1 MRSAMFLH
9 VLLRAI
15 CLFVLSSSA
24 ILSPAAD
31 ETTFLQV
38 TIPDS
43 PPVSAILG
51 GSLTLPCLVSLSR
64 TPSLGRHAVLTQP
77 RVKWSFLSSNKE
89 TEILVA
95 RGERVKVSE
104 LYKGRA
110 SLLNYAASSAD
121 LTLRLDEL
129 IHNDTG
135 FYRCEV
141 QHGLEDAHDQAQV
154 KVKGVVFHYRNTSS
168 RYAFTFDEA
177 KDACE
182 DIGAQIASP
191 EQLLAA
197 YHSGYE
203 QCDAGWLSD
212 RSVRY
217 PIQMPREGCFGDMD
231 GLPGVRNYGM
241 VDNDELYD
249 VYCYVENIHGEVF
262 HGSSPQRFSLSEAKT
277 YCEQQGAQL
286 ATTGQLYAAWNDGLN
301 HCSPGW
307 LADGSVRYPIVT
319 PRERCGGSE
328 PGVKTVY
335 RFSNQTGFPEPQ
347 IRHDAYCF
355 RANSNSQTVS
365 PIDHMATE
373 PEDTEQHIVTLADP
387 QEEYSVDQITQQ
399 SENEA
404 QGAVESFSIYS
415 TQTTSEPE
423 EHNHTTSPQLDEDS
437 TYRDSTTPTSTE
449 RYLES
454 TEVTQQKVESV
465 PEIYI
470 DPKHID
476 FTEKGEP
483 EIKASAVDGV
493 KSSNHRHYQPMPDTN
508 LQPGEPIYFIPPTEA
523 QPETTEEPFSQ
534 PKEIDG
540 SKHFQPM
547 PESNLEDED
556 KNHVTSE
563 ISMTTED
570 TTLEYDSSN
579 ATTTQHAS
587 VQSSP
592 STYLPEGTTVEEN
605 AGNITETPEPDEDWG
620 LFTHTNQSTSTSTSS
635 TEGWLE
641 GSGEDLTLSFSEKAE
656 HLVTSHKSETYGAS
670 TPETMTESFSL
681 THLNSITPAFTPRHE
696 DTSADHHNA
705 EEISTETLPVSLGAV
720 DDASDY
726 STISTTPK
734 EIESSESSG
743 DHDDILPVTL
753 LTTPRPHL
761 LGTSTT
767 HGPVQVEINSP
778 KEMEGVPSESTTPSG
793 IGIVEEELE
802 KVEQDGLGEQ
812 PNQRIT
818 TSTELYNSAV
828 TFSIDGSDKD
838 EDESSGEREPSG
850 NRSSV
855 IKHPY
860 SDVATITPSNLTDMQ
875 DLNETNSDNDD
886 NQASTVGSM
895 KNLEVTFLPHGTQSP
910 IWQTVASST
919 NPGEFRADVEF
930 SGEPALTT
938 DDIKALDVSD
948 STNAPINE
956 KTTQTQKPSTTS
968 ANNEDD
974 DDNDYELMTKANAD
988 NTEDEND
995 VTTTPESSTLP
1006 ARPTQRVLV
1015 RTGYISD
1022 ACLENPC
1029 KNGGTC
1035 VDSGAGHRC
1044 LCLPTYGGD
1053 FCETDL
1059 EHCEPGWEKFQGFC
1073 YKHFTKRQKWE
1084 VAEQHCRMSGGHL
1097 VSVMSPEEQEFIND
1111 KYREYQW
1118 TGLNDKT
1125 IEGDFRWSDGN
1136 PLLYENWYRGQPDS
1150 YFLSGEDCV
1159 VMVWYDDGRW
1169 SDIPCNYQLSYTCK
1183 KSIAFCGQPPLILH
1197 AKMFGRRQLKYRAN
1211 SQVRYYCEP
1220 GFIQRQNPI
1229 ITCQSN
1235 GHWEEPMITC
1245 SPVGSAYSNGEPVT
1259 WPTGQNKEIII
1270 EETTTKT
1277 TTPEYVDIK
1286 WNN

>member
-1 MRSAMFLH
+1 LRSAMFLH
-9 VLLRAI
+9 ILLCAI
-15 CLFVLSSSA
+15 CLFVLTSSA
-24 ILSPAAD
+24 VFSHAAD
-31 ETTFLQV
+31 ETAFLQV

-43 PPVSAILG
+43 PLVSAILG

-64 TPSLGRHAVLTQP
+64 TTSLGRHAVLNQP
-77 RVKWSFLSSNKE
+77 RVKWSFLSSNRE

-121 LTLRLDEL
+121 LTLRMDGL

-135 FYRCEV
+135 LYRCEV

-154 KVKGVVFHYRNTSS
+154 KVKGVVFHYRHPSS
-168 RYAFTFDEA
+168 RYAFTFDKA

-197 YHSGYE
+197 YRSGYE

-217 PIQMPREGCFGDMD
+217 PIQIPREGSFGDMD
-231 GLPGVRNYGM
+231 GSPGVRNYGT
-241 VDNDELYD
+241 VDNDELND

-262 HGSSPQRFSLSEAKT
+262 HGSSPQRFSLTEAKT

-307 LADGSVRYPIVT
+307 LADGSVRYPLVISHG
-319 PRERCGGSE
+319 RCEGSE

-335 RFSNQTGFPEPQ
+335 RFSNQTGFPEPHT
-347 IRHDAYCF
+347 RHDTYCF
-355 RANSNSQTVS
+355 RG
-365 PIDHMATE
+365 IYRY
-373 PEDTEQHIVTLADP
+373 PEDTEQHIMTLADR
-387 QEEYSVDQITQQ
+387 QEEYNLDQITQQ

-415 TQTTSEPE
+415 TQTTSQPE
-423 EHNHTTSPQLDEDS
+423 EHKHNTSPQLHVTAS
-437 TYRDSTTPTSTE
+437 TYRDSTIPTSTE

-454 TEVTQQKVESV
+454 TEVTWQKVESV
-465 PEIYI
+465 PEIYM
-470 DPKHID
+470 DPIHND
-476 FTEKGEP
+476 FTQEGEP
-483 EIKASAVDGV
+483 DIKASTIDGV
-493 KSSNHRHYQPMPDTN
+493 ESSNHRHYQPMPDTN
-508 LQPGEPIYFIPPTEA
+508 LQPGEPIDFIPPTEA
-523 QPETTEEPFSQ
+523 QPETTEEPSSH

-540 SKHFQPM
+540 KIF
-547 PESNLEDED
+547 
-556 KNHVTSE
+556 
-563 ISMTTED
+563 MTTEG
-570 TTLEYDSSN
+570 TTLEYDSID
-579 ATTTQHAS
+579 
-587 VQSSP
+587 
-592 STYLPEGTTVEEN
+592 EN
-605 AGNITETPEPDEDWG
+605 AGHITVTPEPDEDLG
-620 LFTHTNQSTSTSTSS
+620 LFTHTTQSTSIRPSS
-635 TEGWLE
+635 TEDWLE
-641 GSGEDLTLSFSEKAE
+641 GSSEDLTLLSTQKAK
-656 HLVTSHKSETYGAS
+656 HLITSQKSETYGAS

-681 THLNSITPAFTPRHE
+681 THLSSISPTFKPRHE
-696 DTSADHHNA
+696 SSSGHHQNA
-705 EEISTETLPVSLGAV
+705 EETSTETLPMSLGAV

-726 STISTTPK
+726 STGSTTPK
-734 EIESSESSG
+734 ETQSSEGSA
-743 DHDDILPVTL
+743 DHDDILPLTL
-753 LTTPRPHL
+753 LTTPMFHL

-767 HGPVQVEINSP
+767 HGPVQVEIKSP
-778 KEMEGVPSESTTPSG
+778 QEMEGVFSESTTPSVL
-793 IGIVEEELE
+793 GIVEEELE
-802 KVEQDGLGEQ
+802 KVDQEGLGEE
-812 PNQRIT
+812 PIQRVTISNELNN
-818 TSTELYNSAV
+818 STV
-828 TFSIDGSDKD
+828 TFSVDGSD
-838 EDESSGEREPSG
+838 ENVSSGERELPG
-850 NRSSV
+850 NGSSV

-860 SDVATITPSNLTDMQ
+860 SNMVTITPSNLTDIQ
-875 DLNETNSDNDD
+875 DLIETNSDDD
-886 NQASTVGSM
+886 NQASTVGPTVS
-895 KNLEVTFLPHGTQSP
+895 LEVTLLPHGTQSP
-910 IWQTVASST
+910 IWQTVSSST

-930 SGEPALTT
+930 SGEAALTT
-938 DDIKALDVSD
+938 DDIKALDESD
-948 STNAPINE
+948 STNAPTNE
-956 KTTQTQKPSTTS
+956 QTTQTQKPSTTT
-968 ANNEDD
+968 ANNKDD
-974 DDNDYELMTKANAD
+974 DDNDYELMTMIMK
-988 NTEDEND
+988 ND
-995 VTTTPESSTLP
+995 VKTTPESSTLP

-1015 RTGYISD
+1015 RIEYISD

-1035 VDSGAGHRC
+1035 VDSGEGHRC
-1044 LCLPTYGGD
+1044 LCLPSYGGD
-1053 FCETDL
+1053 VCETDL

-1084 VAEQHCRMSGGHL
+1084 VAEQHCRMGGGHL
-1097 VSVMSPEEQEFIND
+1097 VSVMSPEEQKFIND

-1159 VMVWYDDGRW
+1159 VMAWYDDGRW

-1183 KSIAFCGQPPLILH
+1183 KGIAAFCDQPPLVLH
-1197 AKMFGRRQLKYRAN
+1197 TKIFGRRQLKYRAN

-1245 SPVGSAYSNGEPVT
+1245 SPGE
-1259 WPTGQNKEIII
+1259 K
-1270 EETTTKT
+1270 
-1277 TTPEYVDIK
+1277 
-1286 WNN
+1286 

>member
-9 VLLRAI
+9 ILLCAI
-15 CLFVLSSSA
+15 CLFVLTSSA
-24 ILSPAAD
+24 VFSHAAD
-31 ETTFLQV
+31 ETAFLQV

-43 PPVSAILG
+43 PLVSAILG
-51 GSLTLPCLVSLSR
+51 GSLTLPCLVSLFR
-64 TPSLGRHAVLTQP
+64 TTSLGRHAVLNQP
-77 RVKWSFLSSNKE
+77 RVKWSFLSSNRE

-121 LTLRLDEL
+121 LTLRLDGL

-154 KVKGVVFHYRNTSS
+154 KVKGVVFHYRHPSS
-168 RYAFTFDEA
+168 RYAFTFDKA

-197 YHSGYE
+197 YRSGYE

-217 PIQMPREGCFGDMD
+217 PIQIPREGCFGDMD
-231 GLPGVRNYGM
+231 GSPGVRNYGT
-241 VDNDELYD
+241 VDNDELND

-262 HGSSPQRFSLSEAKT
+262 HGSSPQRFSLTEAKT

-307 LADGSVRYPIVT
+307 LADGSVRYPLVISHG
-319 PRERCGGSE
+319 RCEGSE

-335 RFSNQTGFPEPQ
+335 RFSNQTGFPEPHT
-347 IRHDAYCF
+347 RHDTYCF
-355 RANSNSQTVS
+355 RANRNSQTDLL
-365 PIDHMATE
+365 IDHMATE
-373 PEDTEQHIVTLADP
+373 PEDTEQHIMTLADR
-387 QEEYSVDQITQQ
+387 QEEYNLDQITQQ

-404 QGAVESFSIYS
+404 QGAVESSIYS
-415 TQTTSEPE
+415 TQTTSQPE
-423 EHNHTTSPQLDEDS
+423 EHKHNTSPQLHVTAS
-437 TYRDSTTPTSTE
+437 TYRDSTIPTSTE

-454 TEVTQQKVESV
+454 TEVTWQKVESV
-465 PEIYI
+465 PEIYM
-470 DPKHID
+470 DPIHND
-476 FTEKGEP
+476 FTQEGEP
-483 EIKASAVDGV
+483 DIKASTIDGV
-493 KSSNHRHYQPMPDTN
+493 ESSNHRHYQPMPDTN
-508 LQPGEPIYFIPPTEA
+508 LQPGEPIDFIPPTEA
-523 QPETTEEPFSQ
+523 QPETTEEPSSH

-547 PESNLEDED
+547 PNTNLEDED
-556 KNHVTSE
+556 KDHVT
-563 ISMTTED
+563 T
-570 TTLEYDSSN
+570 
-579 ATTTQHAS
+579 
-587 VQSSP
+587 
-592 STYLPEGTTVEEN
+592 
-605 AGNITETPEPDEDWG
+605 
-620 LFTHTNQSTSTSTSS
+620 F
-635 TEGWLE
+635 
-641 GSGEDLTLSFSEKAE
+641 K
-656 HLVTSHKSETYGAS
+656 
-670 TPETMTESFSL
+670 
-681 THLNSITPAFTPRHE
+681 PRHE
-696 DTSADHHNA
+696 SSSGHHQNA
-705 EEISTETLPVSLGAV
+705 EETSTETLPMSLGAV

-726 STISTTPK
+726 STGSTTPK
-734 EIESSESSG
+734 ETQSSEGSA

-753 LTTPRPHL
+753 LTTPMSHL

-767 HGPVQVEINSP
+767 HGPVQVEIKSP
-778 KEMEGVPSESTTPSG
+778 QEREGVFSESTTPSVL
-793 IGIVEEELE
+793 GIVEEELE
-802 KVEQDGLGEQ
+802 KVDQEGLGEE
-812 PNQRIT
+812 PIQRVTISNELNN
-818 TSTELYNSAV
+818 STV
-828 TFSIDGSDKD
+828 TFSVDGSD
-838 EDESSGEREPSG
+838 ENVSSGERELPG
-850 NRSSV
+850 NGSSV

-860 SDVATITPSNLTDMQ
+860 SNMVTITPSNLTDIQ
-875 DLNETNSDNDD
+875 DLIETNSDDD
-886 NQASTVGSM
+886 NQASTVGPTVS
-895 KNLEVTFLPHGTQSP
+895 LEATLLPHGTQSP
-910 IWQTVASST
+910 IWQTVSSST

-930 SGEPALTT
+930 SGEAALTT
-938 DDIKALDVSD
+938 DDIKALDESD
-948 STNAPINE
+948 STNAPTNE
-956 KTTQTQKPSTTS
+956 QTTQTQKPSTTT
-968 ANNEDD
+968 ANNKDD
-974 DDNDYELMTKANAD
+974 DDNDYELMTMIMK
-988 NTEDEND
+988 ND
-995 VTTTPESSTLP
+995 VKTTPESSTLP

-1015 RTGYISD
+1015 RIEYIS
-1022 ACLENPC
+1022 
-1029 KNGGTC
+1029 
-1035 VDSGAGHRC
+1035 
-1044 LCLPTYGGD
+1044 
-1053 FCETDL
+1053 DL

-1084 VAEQHCRMSGGHL
+1084 VAEQHCRMGGGHL
-1097 VSVMSPEEQEFIND
+1097 VSVMSPEEQKFINGFEPVTLFIVCWFFGISLFFFLSLD

-1159 VMVWYDDGRW
+1159 VMAWYDDGRW

-1183 KSIAFCGQPPLILH
+1183 KGIAAFCGQPPLVLH
-1197 AKMFGRRQLKYRAN
+1197 TKIFGRRQLKYRAN

-1235 GHWEEPMITC
+1235 GQWEEPKITC
-1245 SPVGSAYSNGEPVT
+1245 SPAGAAYSNGELVT

-1277 TTPEYVDIK
+1277 TTPEYLDIK
-1286 WNN
+1286 LNF

>member
-1 MRSAMFLH
+1 MFLH
-9 VLLRAI
+9 ILLCAI
-15 CLFVLSSSA
+15 CLFILSSSA
-24 ILSPAAD
+24 VLSHAAD

-64 TPSLGRHAVLTQP
+64 TTSLGRHAVLTQP
-77 RVKWSFLSSNKE
+77 RVKWSFLSSNRE

-95 RGERVKVSE
+95 HGERVKVSE

-121 LTLRLDEL
+121 LTLRLDGL

-154 KVKGVVFHYRNTSS
+154 KVKGVVFHYRHTSS
-168 RYAFTFDEA
+168 RYAFMFDEA

-197 YHSGYE
+197 YRSGYE

-231 GLPGVRNYGM
+231 GLPGIRNYGM

-262 HGSSPQRFSLSEAKT
+262 HGSSPQRFSLTEAKT

-335 RFSNQTGFPEPQ
+335 RFISQTGFPEPDT
-347 IRHDAYCF
+347 RHDTYCF
-355 RANSNSQTVS
+355 RANSNSQTVL

-373 PEDTEQHIVTLADP
+373 PEDTEQHIMTLADRL
-387 QEEYSVDQITQQ
+387 EEYNLDQITQQ

-415 TQTTSEPE
+415 TQTTLEPE
-423 EHNHTTSPQLDEDS
+423 EHKHNTSPRLHVTAS
-437 TYRDSTTPTSTE
+437 TYRDSTIPTSTE

-454 TEVTQQKVESV
+454 TEVTWQKVESV
-465 PEIYI
+465 PEIYM
-470 DPKHID
+470 DPKHND
-476 FTEKGEP
+476 FTQEGEP
-483 EIKASAVDGV
+483 DIKASAIDGV
-493 KSSNHRHYQPMPDTN
+493 ESSNHRHYQPMPDTN
-508 LQPGEPIYFIPPTEA
+508 LQPGEPIHFIPSTEA
-523 QPETTEEPFSQ
+523 QPETTEEPPSQ

-547 PESNLEDED
+547 PNTNLEDED
-556 KNHVTSE
+556 KDHVTSK
-563 ISMTTED
+563 ISMTTKG
-570 TTLEYDSSN
+570 TTPEYDSSS
-579 ATTTQHAS
+579 ATTTQDAS

-592 STYLPEGTTVEEN
+592 STYLPEGATVEEN
-605 AGNITETPEPDEDWG
+605 AGHITETPEPDEDLG
-620 LFTHTNQSTSTSTSS
+620 LFTHTTQSTSIRPSS

-641 GSGEDLTLSFSEKAE
+641 GSGEDLTLLFTQKAE

-681 THLNSITPAFTPRHE
+681 THLNSISPTFKSRLE
-696 DTSADHHNA
+696 DSSADHHNA
-705 EEISTETLPVSLGAV
+705 EETSTETLPVSLGAV

-726 STISTTPK
+726 STGSTTPK
-734 EIESSESSG
+734 ETESSEGSA

-753 LTTPRPHL
+753 LTTPMPHL

-778 KEMEGVPSESTTPSG
+778 QEMEGVFSESTTPSG
-793 IGIVEEELE
+793 LGIVEEELE
-802 KVEQDGLGEQ
+802 MVEQEGLGEE
-812 PNQRIT
+812 PNQRATISSELNN
-818 TSTELYNSAV
+818 STV
-828 TFSIDGSDKD
+828 TFSVDGSD
-838 EDESSGEREPSG
+838 EDVSSGERELPG
-850 NRSSV
+850 NGSSV

-860 SDVATITPSNLTDMQ
+860 SNVATITPSNLTDMQ
-875 DLNETNSDNDD
+875 DLIETNSDNDD
-886 NQASTVGSM
+886 NQASTVGPTKS
-895 KNLEVTFLPHGTQSP
+895 LEVTFLPHGTQSP

-930 SGEPALTT
+930 SGEVALTT
-938 DDIKALDVSD
+938 DYIKALDESD
-948 STNAPINE
+948 STNAPTNE
-956 KTTQTQKPSTTS
+956 QTTQTQKPSTTT
-968 ANNEDD
+968 ANNEDDDD
-974 DDNDYELMTKANAD
+974 DDNDYELMIMIMK
-988 NTEDEND
+988 ND
-995 VTTTPESSTLP
+995 VKTTPESSTLP

-1035 VDSGAGHRC
+1035 VDSGEGHRC

-1053 FCETDL
+1053 ICETDL

-1073 YKHFTKRQKWE
+1073 FKHFTKRQKWE
-1084 VAEQHCRMSGGHL
+1084 VAEQHCRMCGGHL

-1118 TGLNDKT
+1118 MGLNDKT

-1183 KSIAFCGQPPLILH
+1183 KGIAAFCGQPPLVLH
-1197 AKMFGRRQLKYRAN
+1197 AKIFGRRQLKYRAN

-1220 GFIQRQNPI
+1220 GFIQKQNPI

-1235 GHWEEPMITC
+1235 GQWEEPKITC
-1245 SPVGSAYSNGEPVT
+1245 SPVGPAYSNGELVK

-1277 TTPEYVDIK
+1277 TTPEYLDIK
-1286 WNN
+1286 WNL

>member
-1 MRSAMFLH
+1 MNLH
-9 VLLRAI
+9 WNRMHISIILV
-15 CLFVLSSSA
+15 FSS
-24 ILSPAAD
+24 D

-38 TIPDS
+38 TIPNS

-51 GSLTLPCLVSLSR
+51 GSLTLPCLVSLPGDSR

-77 RVKWSFLSSNKE
+77 RVKWSFLSSNRE

-154 KVKGVVFHYRNTSS
+154 KVKGVIFHYRHTSS

-177 KDACE
+177 KDACK

-191 EQLLAA
+191 EQLMAA
-197 YHSGYE
+197 YRSGYE

-212 RSVRY
+212 HSVRY

-241 VDNDELYD
+241 MDNDELYD

-262 HGSSPQRFSLSEAKT
+262 HGSSPQRFNLSEAKT
-277 YCEQQGAQL
+277 YCEQQRAQL

-335 RFSNQTGFPEPQ
+335 HFSNQTGFPPQ
-347 IRHDAYCF
+347 TRHDAYCF
-355 RANSNSQTVS
+355 RVS

-373 PEDTEQHIVTLADP
+373 PEDTEQHIVTLAVP

-454 TEVTQQKVESV
+454 TEVTWQKVESV

-470 DPKHID
+470 DPKHTD
-476 FTEKGEP
+476 FTQKGEP
-483 EIKASAVDGV
+483 DIKASAVDGV

-508 LQPGEPIYFIPPTEA
+508 LQPEEPINFIPPAEA
-523 QPETTEEPFSQ
+523 QPETTEEPSSQ

-547 PESNLEDED
+547 PETNLEDED
-556 KNHVTSE
+556 KDHVTSE

-570 TTLEYDSSN
+570 TTLEFDSSN

-592 STYLPEGTTVEEN
+592 STYLPEGATVEEN

-620 LFTHTNQSTSTSTSS
+620 LFTHTTQSTSTSTSS

-641 GSGEDLTLSFSEKAE
+641 GSGEDLTFSFTQKAE
-656 HLVTSHKSETYGAS
+656 HLVTSHNSETYGAS

-681 THLNSITPAFTPRHE
+681 THLN
-696 DTSADHHNA
+696 N
-705 EEISTETLPVSLGAV
+705 
-720 DDASDY
+720 
-726 STISTTPK
+726 
-734 EIESSESSG
+734 
-743 DHDDILPVTL
+743 
-753 LTTPRPHL
+753 
-761 LGTSTT
+761 
-767 HGPVQVEINSP
+767 IN
-778 KEMEGVPSESTTPSG
+778 
-793 IGIVEEELE
+793 
-802 KVEQDGLGEQ
+802 
-812 PNQRIT
+812 PN
-818 TSTELYNSAV
+818 
-828 TFSIDGSDKD
+828 
-838 EDESSGEREPSG
+838 
-850 NRSSV
+850 
-855 IKHPY
+855 
-860 SDVATITPSNLTDMQ
+860 
-875 DLNETNSDNDD
+875 
-886 NQASTVGSM
+886 
-895 KNLEVTFLPHGTQSP
+895 
-910 IWQTVASST
+910 
-919 NPGEFRADVEF
+919 
-930 SGEPALTT
+930 
-938 DDIKALDVSD
+938 
-948 STNAPINE
+948 
-956 KTTQTQKPSTTS
+956 
-968 ANNEDD
+968 
-974 DDNDYELMTKANAD
+974 
-988 NTEDEND
+988 
-995 VTTTPESSTLP
+995 
-1006 ARPTQRVLV
+1006 
-1015 RTGYISD
+1015 

-1084 VAEQHCRMSGGHL
+1084 VAEQHCRMCGGHL
-1097 VSVMSPEEQEFIND
+1097 VSVMSPEEQAFIND

-1183 KSIAFCGQPPLILH
+1183 KGIAFCGQPPLVLH

-1220 GFIQRQNPI
+1220 SFIQRQNPV

-1235 GHWEEPMITC
+1235 GQWEEPMITC
-1245 SPVGSAYSNGEPVT
+1245 SPGE
-1259 WPTGQNKEIII
+1259 K
-1270 EETTTKT
+1270 
-1277 TTPEYVDIK
+1277 
-1286 WNN
+1286 